1 MLGIKDGIDFLVME
15 YLKGEALARRLRKR
29 GASAGAGVRIRYSDH
44 RRVGY
49 SAPAWGDS
57 PRPEIREHHAQQ
69 DRAALSYWPAQR
81 NLRYWQARD
90 RFVPRPLS
98 FRFGVIVRFR
108 LLRPWFIEPGRILFR
123 AASSSARIS
132 SVACAGKDFVYFFLS

>member
-1 MLGIKDGIDFLVME
+1 MHLSSNTQSSERFDREAEAISSLSHPHICPPYDVGHQDGIDFLVME

-57 PRPEIREHHAQQ
+57 PRPEIREHHAHQ
-69 DRAALSYWPAQR
+69 DRAALSY
-81 NLRYWQARD
+81 
-90 RFVPRPLS
+90 
-98 FRFGVIVRFR
+98 
-108 LLRPWFIEPGRILFR
+108 
-123 AASSSARIS
+123 
-132 SVACAGKDFVYFFLS
+132 